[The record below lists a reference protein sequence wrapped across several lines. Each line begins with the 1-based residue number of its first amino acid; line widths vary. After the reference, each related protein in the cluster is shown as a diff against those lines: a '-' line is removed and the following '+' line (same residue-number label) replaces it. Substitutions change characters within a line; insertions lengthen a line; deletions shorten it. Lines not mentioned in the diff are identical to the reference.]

1 MNSAPSVSV
10 VIPAH
15 ARPVELRRAVAA
27 VRAQEY
33 DGPVDLIV
41 VYDRADPDLTL
52 ATDGDRP
59 VLVLSN
65 ERTPGLAGA
74 RNTGIVHSTGE
85 FVAFCD
91 DDDAWRPGKLAR
103 QIALL
108 QANPTAPLATTAITV
123 DYGDHST
130 DRLAGTDRVTR
141 DMLRVSRMS
150 MLHSSTFVF
159 RGSALK
165 GDLGLIDEQIP
176 GSQKE
181 DWDIL
186 LRSSQLYPVLHIDE
200 PLVQVL
206 WGKSSHFS
214 RNWDT
219 KIAASEWML
228 DRYPDVARHRAGSSR
243 IMGQIA
249 FAHAS
254 SGNRKEAMRWAVRS
268 LRRDPLQWRSWVAS
282 GVMVVPRSSELV
294 LGTLHR
300 WGRGV

>member
-1 MNSAPSVSV
+1 MSSAPSVSV

-15 ARPVELRRAVAA
+15 ARPKELRRAIAA

-33 DGPVDLIV
+33 SGPLDVVV
-41 VYDRADPDLTL
+41 VYDRADPDPTL
-52 ATDGDRP
+52 AADGDRP
-59 VLVLSN
+59 VVVLSN

-74 RNTGIVHSTGE
+74 RNTGILRSAGE

-91 DDDAWRPGKLAR
+91 DDDTWEAGKLSKQVAV
-103 QIALL
+103 LE
-108 QANPTAPLATTAITV
+108 ANPEAPLVTTSITV
-123 DYGDHST
+123 DYGDRST

-141 DMLRVSRMS
+141 DMLVVSRMS

-159 RGSALK
+159 RRSALE
-165 GDLGLIDEQIP
+165 GALGLIDEQIP
-176 GSQKE
+176 GSQME

-186 LRSSQLYPVLHIDE
+186 LRSSQIHPVLHVDE
-200 PLVQVL
+200 PLVRVL

-214 RNWDT
+214 RKWET

-228 DRYPDVARHRAGSSR
+228 ERYPDLASHRTGSSR
-243 IMGQIA
+243 LMGQIA

-254 SGNRKEAMRWAVRS
+254 SGNRRQAVRWAAQS
-268 LRRDPLQWRSWVAS
+268 LSRDPLQWRSWVAS
-282 GVMVVPRSSELV
+282 GVMVAPRSSELV